1 MNCNLVSEKR
11 PLIDRTEVN
20 VNDIDTMW
28 PGFCKIYLKNSQ
40 EYSSIE
46 HAS

>member
-20 VNDIDTMW
+20 VNDIDTM
-28 PGFCKIYLKNSQ
+28 
-40 EYSSIE
+40 
-46 HAS
+46 